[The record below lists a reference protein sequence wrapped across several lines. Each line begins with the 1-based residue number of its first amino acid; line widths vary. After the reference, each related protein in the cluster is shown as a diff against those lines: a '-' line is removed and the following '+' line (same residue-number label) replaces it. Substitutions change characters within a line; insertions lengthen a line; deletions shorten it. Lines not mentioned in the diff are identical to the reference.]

1 MNPVLMWIFSNKS
14 PYVEDGSGIY
24 CGYPLS
30 NVWKQLPLN
39 IVSILLP
46 GCMGV
51 VLQFDGVYP
60 ALHDP
65 ADHPHHHGPE
75 QDQLPA
81 AGDPRHDGHHT
92 LLPRLLVA
100 LRSRLHDQA
109 KGVSAK
115 VRFALEQSLIE
126 S

>member
-1 MNPVLMWIFSNKS
+1 
-14 PYVEDGSGIY
+14 
-24 CGYPLS
+24 
-30 NVWKQLPLN
+30 
-39 IVSILLP
+39 
-46 GCMGV
+46 MGV

-81 AGDPRHDGHHT
+81 AGDPGHDGHHT

-100 LRSRLHDQA
+100 LRPRLHDQA
-109 KGVSAK
+109 TGVSAK

>member
-1 MNPVLMWIFSNKS
+1 
-14 PYVEDGSGIY
+14 
-24 CGYPLS
+24 
-30 NVWKQLPLN
+30 
-39 IVSILLP
+39 
-46 GCMGV
+46 MGV

-65 ADHPHHHGPE
+65 ADHPDHHGPE

-81 AGDPRHDGHHT
+81 AGDPRHDGHHA
-92 LLPRLLVA
+92 LLSCLLVA

-109 KGVSAK
+109 TGVSAK
-115 VRFALEQSLIE
+115 VRFVLGQPLIE